1 MSPTRLCQRNNDRY
15 RVAMI
20 AINTTIGPTS
30 LTSLPI
36 TTAATRKPS
45 EPTTRSAAGSRLTA
59 TSVRTAQPSARE
71 RTMPCSTGSGAA
83 SVTGFTLGR
92 AFSRMKARPIV
103 ALMTA
108 RKMTMGRVFF
118 LG

>member
-1 MSPTRLCQRNNDRY
+1 MSPTRLCQRKSDRY
-15 RVAMI
+15 RDAMT
-20 AINTTIGPTS
+20 AINRTVGPAN

-36 TTAATRKPS
+36 TTAATRIPR
-45 EPTTRSAAGSRLTA
+45 EPTTRSAAGSRLAA

-103 ALMTA
+103 ALITV
-108 RKMTMGRVFF
+108 RKMTIGRVFF